1 MKQILAGISCLL
13 SVCGWSQQ
21 VEDLVLYGLEQRTGT
36 PRFQGMAGAFGALGA
51 DFSALAI
58 NPAGAAVFNHNQL
71 GFSLSYYST
80 ENLSQFNGSR
90 TQSQKGHLGFNQA
103 GVVFVY
109 QSKNS
114 SPWKRL
120 SLALNSDN
128 SQQYRGITKAN
139 GFTSNGVD
147 EYFLDYASGTPF
159 GDILKLDNELLEE
172 AYLNIG
178 ADIGFAA
185 QQAFL
190 GYYGGV
196 LDPSE
201 LNNNAISSYVSNAY
215 YSQVSQQIQLDNR
228 GKNSKFIATAA
239 AQYQD
244 FLFLGAGIEFQS
256 LSFQRQSNLTEG
268 SYDAD
273 SPLSYLFFDNFLE
286 TTGEAAALSVGGIA
300 KLGHSLRLGL
310 SYKSPTWYTLLE
322 KTHQQLETNLEDVDL
337 QFIDKNII
345 NVFEEYQMTIP
356 SVVTASAAIVIGK
369 RGLISAD
376 YSSQDFSKA
385 RFRPAAD
392 AFFGQL
398 NTAANSQLETVN
410 NLRIGGEFNLGRLA
424 LRAGYNSSNSP
435 FKNNNTKNIQKTF
448 GMGFIFGSGKLDL
461 AYSRL
466 QQNGS
471 FRALDYPTAPSIGLD
486 RDRNTLTLG
495 YTLFL

>member
-1 MKQILAGISCLL
+1 M
-13 SVCGWSQQ
+13 
-21 VEDLVLYGLEQRTGT
+21 
-36 PRFQGMAGAFGALGA
+36 
-51 DFSALAI
+51 
-58 NPAGAAVFNHNQL
+58 
-71 GFSLSYYST
+71 
-80 ENLSQFNGSR
+80 
-90 TQSQKGHLGFNQA
+90 
-103 GVVFVY
+103 
-109 QSKNS
+109 
-114 SPWKRL
+114 
-120 SLALNSDN
+120 
-128 SQQYRGITKAN
+128 
-139 GFTSNGVD
+139 
-147 EYFLDYASGTPF
+147 
-159 GDILKLDNELLEE
+159 
-172 AYLNIG
+172 
-178 ADIGFAA
+178 
-185 QQAFL
+185 
-190 GYYGGV
+190 
-196 LDPSE
+196 
-201 LNNNAISSYVSNAY
+201 
-215 YSQVSQQIQLDNR
+215 
-228 GKNSKFIATAA
+228 
-239 AQYQD
+239 
-244 FLFLGAGIEFQS
+244 
-256 LSFQRQSNLTEG
+256 
-268 SYDAD
+268 
-273 SPLSYLFFDNFLE
+273 
-286 TTGEAAALSVGGIA
+286 GGIA